1 MNETHGQNNASQP
14 EVSAWIL
21 GSGTASLASAV
32 YLVQRANLLPQNVHI
47 LDSHTSMGAT
57 LHHSGDAIQGYDQ
70 FAGCLPVPVG
80 VPLQELLASIPSGK
94 SPGSTVLDEIRKN
107 EANHIPANRYCRTKF
122 FLQNFESRKLI
133 PLKGLGLSVKC
144 RIKLAL
150 LMLKSEKS
158 LERIHIKDFMPKS
171 FFQSNFWMIWTSQF
185 GFQPRHSAIEFRRAL
200 RQYLRE
206 FHHLNILNCLDIT
219 GYYQYE
225 SVYLPIYLY
234 LRNLGVDFH
243 FDTKV
248 RDIDTTTMRDGRK
261 KISRLNLL
269 ENGYQVALD
278 MGEHDI
284 VILML
289 GSTVSGSSTGT
300 HNYPPPTR
308 SIELNEEYDENWTIW
323 LELITHGH
331 TFGNPYNFCTRVDDS
346 TLTSFTIT
354 TADTCFWEFLASIAT
369 HAEAGAFVLLP
380 KSNWDLRLCIPMQ
393 PVFGQ
398 QPENIHVI
406 WGFALFP
413 KASGNYVQKSME
425 ACSGAQ
431 VITEIL
437 GHLNYHSTVD
447 DTTTIPRHMPRMS
460 SLLLV
465 RSIADRPE
473 VIPPKTSHLALV
485 GQFVEIPWYSCV
497 DMSYGIRT
505 AQIATSQLT
514 GIPLLDDKHGH
525 TGSTTRSTLR
535 VLFWK

>member
-1 MNETHGQNNASQP
+1 
-14 EVSAWIL
+14 
-21 GSGTASLASAV
+21 
-32 YLVQRANLLPQNVHI
+32 
-47 LDSHTSMGAT
+47 
-57 LHHSGDAIQGYDQ
+57 
-70 FAGCLPVPVG
+70 
-80 VPLQELLASIPSGK
+80 
-94 SPGSTVLDEIRKN
+94 
-107 EANHIPANRYCRTKF
+107 
-122 FLQNFESRKLI
+122 
-133 PLKGLGLSVKC
+133 
-144 RIKLAL
+144 
-150 LMLKSEKS
+150 
-158 LERIHIKDFMPKS
+158 
-171 FFQSNFWMIWTSQF
+171 
-185 GFQPRHSAIEFRRAL
+185 
-200 RQYLRE
+200 
-206 FHHLNILNCLDIT
+206 
-219 GYYQYE
+219 
-225 SVYLPIYLY
+225 
-234 LRNLGVDFH
+234 
-243 FDTKV
+243 
-248 RDIDTTTMRDGRK
+248 MRDGRK

-269 ENGYQVALD
+269 ENGYQTALD
-278 MGEHDI
+278 MGAHDI

-289 GSTVSGSSTGT
+289 GSTVSGTSTGT
-300 HNYPPPTR
+300 CNYPPPTR
-308 SIELNEEYDENWTIW
+308 SIEPNEEYDENWTIW
-323 LELITHGH
+323 LELITHSH

-369 HAEAGAFVLLP
+369 HAEVGAFILLP
-380 KSNWDLRLCIPMQ
+380 ESNWDLRLCIPMQ

-413 KASGNYVQKSME
+413 KASGNYVQKPME

-485 GQFVEIPWYSCV
+485 GQFVEIPWYTCV

-525 TGSTTRSTLR
+525 TGSTTRTTLR
-535 VLFWK
+535 ILFWK